1 MEKTLEVKSMII
13 ENFIDYCRFDE
24 KETKRLKSMI
34 PTYLDEDHVDEIMQ
48 AFEILGDEYSVTVR
62 GDRPYSD
69 DIMFDYCVIASDNE
83 QAKLK
88 AISMFK
94 NEFGDMRIIS
104 ACIN

>member
-34 PTYLDEDHVDEIMQ
+34 PTYLEEDHVDEIIQ
-48 AFEILGDEYSVTVR
+48 AFEILDDKYSVTVR
-62 GDRPYSD
+62 GDRPYGD
-69 DIMFDYCVIASDNE
+69 DIISDYHVNANDSED
-83 QAKLK
+83 AKLK

-104 ACIN
+104 AYIN